1 MWLGKSGHTCWSL
14 WARSRR
20 WCRGRRRM
28 ADSGRTTT
36 WRSFDFDLP
45 SGKRQH
51 AQAAFG
57 AWWSVLRMLWAEAG
71 ALLGCS
77 QKSGTEPRELCL
89 WAVLGRLADELRPWE
104 DFVASDATRLLS
116 ASMLLGWLAMKQVIY
131 CADWEDEESGEIRCE
146 CGIPLD
152 SSEKTASKRVS
163 LMPAVAAARE
173 FLQLMAEIVVAGE
186 VSNVQKLYTN
196 TLSNEDWQVVSSCVL
211 QAGGK
216 TQRYLLLDRMD
227 LRLPPRARRRMAH
240 SDGPLPAD
248 ELFREEAED
257 KQKCGQTWGA
267 GPRDEPLFSALADAV
282 IRRVSELELLVG
294 TPLHVAN
301 LCWAFANVARADE
314 INDLRKPGMR
324 HVSLFQS
331 LGRRVS
337 RLAGELL
344 PQHHASI
351 LWAFASCEVKDGVS
365 ALIDH
370 MFPAMQARPG
380 SYDGRQAPWLSRSSS
395 VDAFTWDQRW
405 EFPKQPEL
413 FQELFQVP
421 LDPLPVQRMI
431 RASGT
436 EEVLREPHQPL
447 MDFLIHEVCHTG
459 TEGLIRD
466 GPAHL
471 ASIVWATA
479 RFSKPN
485 PLVAQALSAAPR
497 RLAAELAG
505 GAAELS
511 EGRRQNIAA
520 VVRSM
525 YELGLSS
532 TARTLLDELEALGLL
547 SPGIEELARK
557 RKCAW
562 AAWLWGAFAVQ
573 DLQLEVRA
581 WAGLSESC
589 EGSARSFVGGS
600 AWNNQFFLAFA
611 LTTESVLLSWIF
623 VMFQTRFRL
632 LSPNAT
638 VSGSR
643 TWAYVI
649 WAFGIVRALSAALLF
664 CGSRTVGAVSYLLVA
679 MAFIMVWKISD
690 VDAFNLKLQQLV
702 FGAEGLFSSWVDG
715 RERSRAARAVAAG
728 SLPLARW
735 ALDLLEEEG
744 ESDAISNLLR
754 PKVGLGLLRHL
765 RASSRGEY
773 SQELSLVLRLCQE
786 PRARLSEDDELL
798 RHGAGARGAALD
810 AAVMATVRKRVVLEL
825 GSGLGAAT
833 LRVAKA
839 LESAHVSR
847 LRGCTGSW
855 SRRRNY
861 GCVGV

>member
-1 MWLGKSGHTCWSL
+1 MASFYPKKQEGPLDPGRVAASLRQAVSRQENLRDRAPRGPPTPGQLLHRALIAKENSSEDVLRIAEENMNELDANSCATAIHKVAQLCRRKSAAAVGRDPRLQKLITLAVPLTGSWSSRQLCHVAWSMAAISMGSRSKQLLDPVCEAFTTKAWEGVPQDLSTFAWSL
-14 WARSRR
+14 AALLVESPAFDVAMRVSMERLGEFGVQDLAISAWSVTKLLHPDRRPLLTAIAKESTQKLKDFGGRNISSLSWAYATAQHR
-20 WCRGRRRM
+20 
-28 ADSGRTTT
+28 
-36 WRSFDFDLP
+36 DLP
-45 SGKRQH
+45 LFEALTSECAARIGELGAQELPITLWALAVSGYPSDSVF
-51 AQAAFG
+51 QAASQQAADCVG
-57 AWWSVLRMLWAEAG
+57 AMDVSHICNIV
-71 ALLGCS
+71 
-77 QKSGTEPRELCL
+77 
-89 WAVLGRLADELRPWE
+89 WAV
-104 DFVASDATRLLS
+104 
-116 ASMLLGWLAMKQVIY
+116 
-131 CADWEDEESGEIRCE
+131 
-146 CGIPLD
+146 
-152 SSEKTASKRVS
+152 
-163 LMPAVAAARE
+163 AR
-173 FLQLMAEIVVAGE
+173 
-186 VSNVQKLYTN
+186 
-196 TLSNEDWQVVSSCVL
+196 
-211 QAGGK
+211 
-216 TQRYLLLDRMD
+216 
-227 LRLPPRARRRMAH
+227 
-240 SDGPLPAD
+240 
-248 ELFREEAED
+248 
-257 KQKCGQTWGA
+257 A

-282 IRRVSELELLVG
+282 IRRVSELE
-294 TPLHVAN
+294 PLHVAN

-380 SYDGRQAPWLSRSSS
+380 SYDGRQAAGMLWSL
-395 VDAFTWDQRW
+395 A
-405 EFPKQPEL
+405 
-413 FQELFQVP
+413 
-421 LDPLPVQRMI
+421 
-431 RASGT
+431 
-436 EEVLREPHQPL
+436 VLREPHQPL

-547 SPGIEELARK
+547 SPGIE
-557 RKCAW
+557 AW

-589 EGSARSFVGGS
+589 EGSARSF
-600 AWNNQFFLAFA
+600 A
-611 LTTESVLLSWIF
+611 L
-623 VMFQTRFRL
+623 
-632 LSPNAT
+632 NA
-638 VSGSR
+638 
-643 TWAYVI
+643 A
-649 WAFGIVRALSAALLF
+649 
-664 CGSRTVGAVSYLLVA
+664 
-679 MAFIMVWKISD
+679 
-690 VDAFNLKLQQLV
+690 
-702 FGAEGLFSSWVDG
+702 
-715 RERSRAARAVAAG
+715 AARAVAAG

-839 LESAHVSR
+839 LESAHVRLWHSSR
-847 LRGCTGSW
+847 SSVARSIQSAWQLPFVGEKLSRAPSLRVFRWTSVLAEQNSSCH
-855 SRRRNY
+855 N
-861 GCVGV
+861 